1 MTLKNLNNF
10 AKNMRRIRTTQPLHQ
25 HKQIEIID
33 DEVTMG
39 DTSSQWSKTEQDGR
53 VYLTRT

>member
-10 AKNMRRIRTTQPLHQ
+10 AKNMRQIRTTPTPPQ

-33 DEVTMG
+33 DEVTIG
-39 DTSSQWSKTEQDGR
+39 ATSSQWSKTERDGR